1 MKEMHKDFEK
11 ILSKSDTMR
20 EHCMRV
26 VENLSTLD
34 EEKLFDDIEGL
45 VLHMCSRFMMLFP
58 TYKDLPIEDIVIAM
72 SQVLEEDIDNS
83 IEDSDLIKSS
93 TFATLIYY
101 TYLNGFNL
109 FIETFNM
116 LKQGLNS
123 ESHV

>member
-1 MKEMHKDFEK
+1 MKEIHKDFEK
-11 ILSKSDTMR
+11 ILSKSDAMR
-20 EHCMRV
+20 DHCMKV

-34 EEKLFDDIEGL
+34 EEKLFNDIEGL
-45 VLHMCSRFMMLFP
+45 VLHMCSRFMILFP

-72 SQVLEEDIDNS
+72 SQVLEEDIDSS

-109 FIETFNM
+109 FVETISV
-116 LKQGLNS
+116 LEQGLNTQ
-123 ESHV
+123 SHA

>member
-11 ILSKSDTMR
+11 ILSKSDIMR
-20 EHCMRV
+20 DHCMKV

-45 VLHMCSRFMMLFP
+45 VLHMCSRFMMMFP
-58 TYKDLPIEDIVIAM
+58 TYKDLLIEDIIIAM
-72 SQVLEEDIDNS
+72 SQILEEDIDSS
-83 IEDSDLIKSS
+83 IPDSDLIKSS

-109 FIETFNM
+109 FVETINV
-116 LKQGLNS
+116 LEQGLNTQS
-123 ESHV
+123 NA

>member
-11 ILSKSDTMR
+11 ILSKSDIMR
-20 EHCMRV
+20 DHCMKV

-45 VLHMCSRFMMLFP
+45 VLHMCSRFMMMFP

-72 SQVLEEDIDNS
+72 SQVLEEDIDSS
-83 IEDSDLIKSS
+83 IPDSDLIKSS

-109 FIETFNM
+109 FVETINV
-116 LKQGLNS
+116 LEQGLQT
-123 ESHV
+123 ESHA

>member
-11 ILSKSDTMR
+11 ILSKSDIMR
-20 EHCMRV
+20 DHCTKI

-45 VLHMCSRFMMLFP
+45 VLHMCSRFMILFP

-72 SQVLEEDIDNS
+72 SQVLEEDIDS
-83 IEDSDLIKSS
+83 STPDSDLIKSS

-109 FIETFNM
+109 FVETISAFE
-116 LKQGLNS
+116 QGLQT
-123 ESHV
+123 ESHA

>member
-11 ILSKSDTMR
+11 ILSKSDTIR

-123 ESHV
+123 ESHA

>member
-11 ILSKSDTMR
+11 ILSKSDIIR
-20 EHCMRV
+20 GHCMRV

-45 VLHMCSRFMMLFP
+45 VLHMCSRFMMMFP
-58 TYKDLPIEDIVIAM
+58 TYKDLLIEDIIIAM
-72 SQVLEEDIDNS
+72 SQVLEEDIDSS
-83 IEDSDLIKSS
+83 IPDSDLIKSS

-109 FIETFNM
+109 FVETINV
-116 LKQGLNS
+116 LEQGLNIQS
-123 ESHV
+123 NA

>member
-11 ILSKSDTMR
+11 ILSKSDIMR
-20 EHCMRV
+20 DHCMKV

-45 VLHMCSRFMMLFP
+45 VLHMCSRFMMMFP
-58 TYKDLPIEDIVIAM
+58 TYKDLLIEDIIIAM
-72 SQVLEEDIDNS
+72 SQVLEEDIDS
-83 IEDSDLIKSS
+83 STPDSDLIKSS

-109 FIETFNM
+109 FVETINV
-116 LKQGLNS
+116 LEQGLNTQS
-123 ESHV
+123 NA

>member
-11 ILSKSDTMR
+11 ILSKSDIMR
-20 EHCMRV
+20 EHCTKV

-45 VLHMCSRFMMLFP
+45 VLHMCSRFMMMFP

-83 IEDSDLIKSS
+83 IPDSDLIKSS
-93 TFATLIYY
+93 TFATIIYY

-109 FIETFNM
+109 FVETISV
-116 LKQGLNS
+116 LEQGLNI
-123 ESHV
+123 ESHA

>member
-11 ILSKSDTMR
+11 ILSKSDIMR
-20 EHCMRV
+20 DHCTKV

-45 VLHMCSRFMMLFP
+45 VLHMCSRFMMMFP
-58 TYKDLPIEDIVIAM
+58 TYKDLLIEDIIIAM
-72 SQVLEEDIDNS
+72 SQVLEEDIDSS

-109 FIETFNM
+109 FVETINV
-116 LKQGLNS
+116 LEQGLNTQ
-123 ESHV
+123 SHA

>member
-11 ILSKSDTMR
+11 ILSKSDIMR
-20 EHCMRV
+20 DHCMKV

-45 VLHMCSRFMMLFP
+45 ILHLCSRFMILFP

-72 SQVLEEDIDNS
+72 SQVLEEDIDSS

-93 TFATLIYY
+93 TFATIIYY

-109 FIETFNM
+109 FVETISA
-116 LKQGLNS
+116 LEQGLNI